1 MTRIEIYCGDPSH
14 GDEPGANWWFNNRGP
29 DGICQWYEEA
39 SDPSLVGRM
48 RRAGQKAT
56 TQVLQGD
63 HYIPSAQREHEVFA
77 APIRVRYNFKC
88 DCGDSV
94 VVRAEKL
101 YPILDKS
108 AEINETR
115 ISLRLLAAILHH

>member
-63 HYIPSAQREHEVFA
+63 HYIQRGV
-77 APIRVRYNFKC
+77 
-88 DCGDSV
+88 CGGRPQLS
-94 VVRAEKL
+94 RTH
-101 YPILDKS
+101 S
-108 AEINETR
+108 WF
-115 ISLRLLAAILHH
+115 SSC